1 MAKEPS
7 STAIEEFL
15 SGLPECK
22 SRGERAAAAHFIKTH
37 NDALRDYV
45 AHKKGQGRDELAKH
59 YDALLERYRRA
70 PEGVCY
76 SESLYSI
83 RSFRPSRNR
92 SHSLTFATE
101 HKTARIVG
109 WLLAAL
115 LAGIVL
121 YTGYKVA
128 EYGSYVFG
136 GLVDIREQAVED
148 VRQR

>member
-1 MAKEPS
+1 MTKEPS
-7 STAIEEFL
+7 SRAIEEFL

-22 SRGERAAAAHFIKTH
+22 SRGERAAAAHFIETH
-37 NDALRDYV
+37 SDALRDYV
-45 AHKKGQGRDELAKH
+45 AHKEREGRTELAEH
-59 YDALLERYRRA
+59 YERVIEEHRT
-70 PEGVCY
+70 PPQGVCY

-83 RSFRPSRNR
+83 RSFRPSPSV

-121 YTGYKVA
+121 YTGCKAA
-128 EYGSYVFG
+128 EYATEIFG
-136 GLVDIREQAVED
+136 GVTEARKQAIED

>member
-1 MAKEPS
+1 MPKEPS

-22 SRGERAAAAHFIKTH
+22 SRGERAAAAYFIKTN

-45 AHKKGQGRDELAKH
+45 AHKRRQGRDDLAKH
-59 YDALLERYRRA
+59 YDALLEQYSRA

-115 LAGIVL
+115 LAGITL
-121 YTGYKVA
+121 YTGYKIA
-128 EYGSYVFG
+128 EYATEIFG
-136 GLVDIREQAVED
+136 GLVDKREQAIED